1 MQLDFLYI
9 NEEFINYA
17 FRFTKSYYDAQDII
31 QDVALK
37 LLIGY
42 DDKTQDELQ
51 KISKVAI
58 KNRFIDLKRTSKV
71 TYELFE
77 HYTSP
82 VESFEKRLLQKEKL
96 NNVYKKLELMPRSNT
111 KVFNLSVEGYTVF
124 EIRDLFRE
132 NVNTILGKI
141 FRVRNL
147 LKKSA

>member
-31 QDVALK
+31 QDVAL
-37 LLIGY
+37 
-42 DDKTQDELQ
+42 
-51 KISKVAI
+51 